1 MTTVHTLLLI
11 LVSLFLILQYHLNLA
26 DLLFPLPT
34 SENAEET
41 MNSNSPIQLNP
52 EAIPLQRMNQQ
63 NNDGILIVTGS
74 GSDILTS
81 TDSSNMNE
89 GRIVVAS

>member
-34 SENAEET
+34 SENAEEI

-81 TDSSNMNE
+81 VDSSNMNE